1 MYRERMM
8 NSSVA
13 NHPGSFLKTLL
24 ISYLLTVILLAG
36 LSFLMYQAKLGATEA
51 TWGVRVIYLI
61 TCAVGGFLTGRRVE
75 NRRLFWGLLSGGIY
89 FAVLLVLSL
98 LIGGGIQQ
106 EIRQI
111 LSVLAACLAG
121 SAVGAFLS

>member
-1 MYRERMM
+1 M
-8 NSSVA
+8 NSNVA

-51 TWGVRVIYLI
+51 TWSVRVIYLI